1 MKLKPQLGIAEADRI
16 GTAIGLDVGDDC
28 DDPQKAQKLLY
39 SRAEFLV
46 EEAVKQPF
54 KNEKLKPDTT
64 SMLDLALTFKQEREA
79 EIVGARRRPSYHK
92 DSHQF
97 DGAASPAKVSL
108 LVVFS
113 ACKSAL
119 LESTDSLLGVNWH
132 RPNKAGL

>member
-54 KNEKLKPDTT
+54 KNEK
-64 SMLDLALTFKQEREA
+64 AEA
-79 EIVGARRRPSYHK
+79 RYYIDARFGAY
-92 DSHQF
+92 
-97 DGAASPAKVSL
+97 L
-108 LVVFS
+108 
-113 ACKSAL
+113 
-119 LESTDSLLGVNWH
+119 
-132 RPNKAGL
+132 